1 MTLLGQIW
9 ASRII
14 IVRTRVV
21 FASATIVLTSVL
33 FAPIFSVGA
42 TIPPVP
48 PVDTVPTE
56 VIPIGDSVP
65 DEQGDLGGVVET
77 TLPINSSA
85 ATTIP
90 AGCAIPMAPQMV
102 FVGELLSI
110 SDSTATFRVIQ
121 VRAGTASGYINND
134 TVEVRYGQD
143 TKFLDTGTRYI
154 VGAASDP
161 FSPLLVSKV
170 RENAPLFGG
179 DAVVG
184 VNGSTGSCPNLE
196 DPVRTILE
204 NGTSIDT
211 GVLKPLLEN
220 KSLVIVA
227 ILIAIAVVVGG
238 LFALVMTRQVSRQA
252 ARGIRQRRASN
263 LSKKQRSERD

>member
-1 MTLLGQIW
+1 MVL
-9 ASRII
+9 
-14 IVRTRVV
+14 
-21 FASATIVLTSVL
+21 ASATMVMSSVL
-33 FAPIFSVGA
+33 FAPTFSVGA
-42 TIPPVP
+42 TVPPAP
-48 PVDTVPTE
+48 PVDTVAPE
-56 VIPIGDSVP
+56 VIATGDSVP

-77 TLPINSSA
+77 TLPINLSA

-110 SDSTATFRVIQ
+110 ANTTATFRVIQ

-184 VNGSTGSCPNLE
+184 INGSTGSCPNLE
-196 DPVRTILE
+196 DPVRTIFE

-211 GVLKPLLEN
+211 GVLRPLREN
-220 KSLVIVA
+220 KLLVILA
-227 ILIAIAVVVGG
+227 ILISIAVVVGG

-252 ARGIRQRRASN
+252 SKGMRQRRAR
-263 LSKKQRSERD
+263 KKQTRS

>member
-1 MTLLGQIW
+1 MVL
-9 ASRII
+9 
-14 IVRTRVV
+14 V
-21 FASATIVLTSVL
+21 SATIALIGVL
-33 FAPIFSVGA
+33 FTPTFSVGA
-42 TIPPVP
+42 TVP
-48 PVDTVPTE
+48 PAPPADTVAPV
-56 VIPIGDSVP
+56 VIGTGDSVP
-65 DEQGDLGGVVET
+65 DEQGIITDIVET
-77 TLPINSSA
+77 TAPINVSA

-110 SDSTATFRVIQ
+110 DDTTATFRVIQ

-143 TKFLDTGTRYI
+143 TKFLDEGTRYI

-184 VNGSTGSCPNLE
+184 INGATGACPNLE
-196 DPVRTILE
+196 DPVRTLFE

-211 GVLKPLLEN
+211 GVLGPLLDN
-220 KSLVIVA
+220 KLLIVLS
-227 ILIAIAVVVGG
+227 ILIAIGVVVGG
-238 LFALVMTRQVSRQA
+238 LFVLVMSRQVSRQA
-252 ARGIRQRRASN
+252 YKGIRQRRASN
-263 LSKKQRSERD
+263 LRKNQRSERN

>member
-1 MTLLGQIW
+1 MIL
-9 ASRII
+9 ASAI
-14 IVRTRVV
+14 IVMSS
-21 FASATIVLTSVL
+21 FL
-33 FAPIFSVGA
+33 FVPTFSVGA
-42 TIPPVP
+42 TVPPAP
-48 PVDTVPTE
+48 PVDTVAPV
-56 VIPIGDSVP
+56 VIATGDSVP
-65 DEQGDLGGVVET
+65 DEQGDLGEVVET
-77 TLPINSSA
+77 TLPINASA

-110 SDSTATFRVIQ
+110 ANTTATFRVIQ

-184 VNGSTGSCPNLE
+184 LNGSTGSCPNLE
-196 DPVRTILE
+196 DPVRTIFE

-211 GVLKPLLEN
+211 GVLRPLFEN
-220 KSLVIVA
+220 KLLVILA
-227 ILIAIAVVVGG
+227 ILISIAVVVGG
-238 LFALVMTRQVSRQA
+238 LFVLVMTRQVSRQA
-252 ARGIRQRRASN
+252 SKGMRQRRAR
-263 LSKKQRSERD
+263 KERSRR

>member
-1 MTLLGQIW
+1 MVL
-9 ASRII
+9 
-14 IVRTRVV
+14 
-21 FASATIVLTSVL
+21 ASATIVLSSFL
-33 FAPIFSVGA
+33 FVPIFSVGA
-42 TIPPVP
+42 TVPPAP
-48 PVDTVPTE
+48 PVDTVPTNT
-56 VIPIGDSVP
+56 IPAGDSVP
-65 DEQGDLGGVVET
+65 DEQGIITGVVET

-90 AGCAIPMAPQMV
+90 AGCAVPMAPQMV

-110 SDSTATFRVIQ
+110 DDTTATFRVIQ

-143 TKFLDTGTRYI
+143 TKFLDEGTRYI

-211 GVLKPLLEN
+211 GVLGPLLDN
-220 KSLVIVA
+220 KLLIVLSL
-227 ILIAIAVVVGG
+227 LIAIAVVVGG
-238 LFALVMTRQVSRQA
+238 LFVLVMSRQISRQA
-252 ARGIRQRRASN
+252 SRGVRQRRVR
-263 LSKKQRSERD
+263 KKRN

>member
-1 MTLLGQIW
+1 M
-9 ASRII
+9 
-14 IVRTRVV
+14 RTRVV

-252 ARGIRQRRASN
+252 SRGIRQRRASN

>member
-1 MTLLGQIW
+1 MF
-9 ASRII
+9 
-14 IVRTRVV
+14 VRKRMVL
-21 FASATIVLTSVL
+21 ASATMVLTGVL
-33 FAPIFSVGA
+33 FAPTFSVGA
-42 TIPPVP
+42 TVPPAP
-48 PVDTVPTE
+48 PVDTVAP
-56 VIPIGDSVP
+56 VAIASGDSVP
-65 DEQGDLGGVVET
+65 DEQGIITDVVET
-77 TLPINSSA
+77 TLPINMSA

-110 SDSTATFRVIQ
+110 ADTTATFRVIQ

-143 TKFLDTGTRYI
+143 TKFLDEGTRYI

-184 VNGSTGSCPNLE
+184 ISGATGSCPNLE
-196 DPVRTILE
+196 DPVRTIFE

-211 GVLKPLLEN
+211 GVLRPLLEN
-220 KSLVIVA
+220 KLLVILA
-227 ILIAIAVVVGG
+227 ILIPIAVVVGG

-252 ARGIRQRRASN
+252 SRGLRQRSAR
-263 LSKKQRSERD
+263 KKRTQR

>member
-1 MTLLGQIW
+1 M
-9 ASRII
+9 R
-14 IVRTRVV
+14 VRTRVV
-21 FASATIVLTSVL
+21 FASATIALLGVL
-33 FAPIFSVGA
+33 FAPTFSVGA
-42 TIPPVP
+42 TVPPAP

-56 VIPIGDSVP
+56 VIPFDDSVP
-65 DEQGDLGGVVET
+65 DEQGIISDVVET

-102 FVGELLSI
+102 FVGELLSL

-121 VRAGTASGYINND
+121 VRAGTAGGYINND
-134 TVEVRYGQD
+134 SVEVRYGQD

-184 VNGSTGSCPNLE
+184 VSGSTGTCPNLE

-204 NGTSIDT
+204 NGTNIDT
-211 GVLKPLLEN
+211 GVLRPLFEN
-220 KSLVIVA
+220 KLLIILA
-227 ILIAIAVVVGG
+227 ILISIAVVVGG

-252 ARGIRQRRASN
+252 TRGIRRRRAS
-263 LSKKQRSERD
+263 SHQTMPGTAPQKKRD

>member
-1 MTLLGQIW
+1 MVL
-9 ASRII
+9 
-14 IVRTRVV
+14 
-21 FASATIVLTSVL
+21 ASATIALIGVL
-33 FAPIFSVGA
+33 FTPTFSVGA
-42 TIPPVP
+42 TVPPAP
-48 PVDTVPTE
+48 PVDTIAPVLVAP
-56 VIPIGDSVP
+56 GDSVP
-65 DEQGDLGGVVET
+65 DEQGVITGVVET
-77 TLPINSSA
+77 TLPINASA

-90 AGCAIPMAPQMV
+90 SGCAIPMAPQMV

-110 SDSTATFRVIQ
+110 DDTTATFRVIQ

-143 TKFLDTGTRYI
+143 TKFLDEGTRYI

-184 VNGSTGSCPNLE
+184 INGATGACPNLE
-196 DPVRTILE
+196 DPVRTLFE

-211 GVLKPLLEN
+211 GVLGPLLDN
-220 KSLVIVA
+220 KLLIVLS
-227 ILIAIAVVVGG
+227 ILIAIGVVVGG
-238 LFALVMTRQVSRQA
+238 LFVLVMSRQVSRQA
-252 ARGIRQRRASN
+252 YKGIRQRRASN
-263 LSKKQRSERD
+263 LRKNQRSERN

>member
-1 MTLLGQIW
+1 MVL
-9 ASRII
+9 
-14 IVRTRVV
+14 
-21 FASATIVLTSVL
+21 ASATIVLIGVL
-33 FAPIFSVGA
+33 IAPTFSVGA
-42 TIPPVP
+42 TVPPAP
-48 PVDTVPTE
+48 PVDTVAPV
-56 VIPIGDSVP
+56 VIDAGDSVP
-65 DEQGDLGGVVET
+65 DEQGIITGVVET
-77 TLPINSSA
+77 TLPINVSA

-110 SDSTATFRVIQ
+110 ADTTATFRVIQ

-143 TKFLDTGTRYI
+143 TKFLDEGTRYI

-184 VNGSTGSCPNLE
+184 INGATGACPNLE
-196 DPVRTILE
+196 DPVRTLFE

-211 GVLKPLLEN
+211 GVLGQQVVNGAFNTDRDWRSRRWFVCACDVAPSFAPSNKGDASAKCAQKEN
-220 KSLVIVA
+220 SA
-227 ILIAIAVVVGG
+227 LIHEST
-238 LFALVMTRQVSRQA
+238 FCFQKFT
-252 ARGIRQRRASN
+252 
-263 LSKKQRSERD
+263 

>member
-1 MTLLGQIW
+1 M
-9 ASRII
+9 
-14 IVRTRVV
+14 RTRVV
-21 FASATIVLTSVL
+21 FASATIVLTGVL
-33 FAPIFSVGA
+33 FAPTFSVGA
-42 TIPPVP
+42 TVPPAP
-48 PVDTVPTE
+48 PVDTVAPV
-56 VIPIGDSVP
+56 VIPTGDSVP
-65 DEQGDLGGVVET
+65 DEQGSITGVVET
-77 TLPINSSA
+77 TLPINTSA

-110 SDSTATFRVIQ
+110 NDSTATFRVIQ
-121 VRAGTASGYINND
+121 VRAGTAGGYINND

-154 VGAASDP
+154 VGAGSDP
-161 FSPLLVSKV
+161 FSPLLVSRV

-184 VNGSTGSCPNLE
+184 INGSTGACPNLE

-211 GVLKPLLEN
+211 GVLRPLLEN
-220 KSLVIVA
+220 KLLVILA

-252 ARGIRQRRASN
+252 SKGIRRRRAS
-263 LSKKQRSERD
+263 SQRTKPGAAPRKKRD

>member
-1 MTLLGQIW
+1 MVL
-9 ASRII
+9 
-14 IVRTRVV
+14 
-21 FASATIVLTSVL
+21 ASATIVLTGVL
-33 FAPIFSVGA
+33 FAPTFSVGA
-42 TIPPVP
+42 TVPPAP
-48 PVDTVPTE
+48 PVDTVAPV
-56 VIPIGDSVP
+56 VIAPGDSVP
-65 DEQGDLGGVVET
+65 DEQGIITGVVET
-77 TLPINSSA
+77 TLPINVSA

-110 SDSTATFRVIQ
+110 ADTTATFRVIQ

-143 TKFLDTGTRYI
+143 TKFLDEGTRYI

-196 DPVRTILE
+196 DPVRTIFE

-211 GVLKPLLEN
+211 GVLGPLLEN
-220 KSLVIVA
+220 KLLVILA
-227 ILIAIAVVVGG
+227 ILIPIAVVVGG

-252 ARGIRQRRASN
+252 TRGIRQRSAR
-263 LSKKQRSERD
+263 KKRTQR

>member
-1 MTLLGQIW
+1 M
-9 ASRII
+9 
-14 IVRTRVV
+14 
-21 FASATIVLTSVL
+21 VLTGVL
-33 FAPIFSVGA
+33 FAPTFSVGA
-42 TIPPVP
+42 TVPPAPPVETVA
-48 PVDTVPTE
+48 PV
-56 VIPIGDSVP
+56 VISPGDSVP
-65 DEQGDLGGVVET
+65 DEQGVITGVVET
-77 TLPINSSA
+77 TLPINVSA

-110 SDSTATFRVIQ
+110 DDTTATFRVIQ

-143 TKFLDTGTRYI
+143 TKFLDEGTRYI

-184 VNGSTGSCPNLE
+184 VNGATGSCPNLE
-196 DPVRTILE
+196 DPVRTIFE
-204 NGTSIDT
+204 NRTSIDT
-211 GVLKPLLEN
+211 GVLRPLLEN
-220 KSLVIVA
+220 KLLVILA
-227 ILIAIAVVVGG
+227 ILIPIAVVVGG

-252 ARGIRQRRASN
+252 SRGLRQRSAR
-263 LSKKQRSERD
+263 KKRTQR

>member
-1 MTLLGQIW
+1 MF
-9 ASRII
+9 
-14 IVRTRVV
+14 VRTRMVL
-21 FASATIVLTSVL
+21 ASATMVLTGVL
-33 FAPIFSVGA
+33 FAPTFSVGA
-42 TIPPVP
+42 TVPPAP
-48 PVDTVPTE
+48 PVDTVPAE
-56 VIPIGDSVP
+56 VIPVDDSVP
-65 DEQGDLGGVVET
+65 DEQGIITDVVET
-77 TLPINSSA
+77 TLPLNSSA

-90 AGCAIPMAPQMV
+90 AGCAVPMAPQMV

-110 SDSTATFRVIQ
+110 ADTTATFRVIQ

-170 RENAPLFGG
+170 RENSPLFGG

-184 VNGSTGSCPNLE
+184 VYGSTGACPTLE

-204 NGTSIDT
+204 NGTNIDT
-211 GVLKPLLEN
+211 GVLRPLLEN
-220 KSLVIVA
+220 KLLIILA
-227 ILIAIAVVVGG
+227 ILISIAVVVGG
-238 LFALVMTRQVSRQA
+238 LFALVLTRQVSRQA
-252 ARGIRQRRASN
+252 SRGLRQRSAR
-263 LSKKQRSERD
+263 KKRTRRD

>member
-1 MTLLGQIW
+1 MIL
-9 ASRII
+9 
-14 IVRTRVV
+14 
-21 FASATIVLTSVL
+21 ASATIVMSSFL
-33 FAPIFSVGA
+33 FVPTFLVGA
-42 TIPPVP
+42 TVPPAP
-48 PVDTVPTE
+48 PVDTVAPE
-56 VIPIGDSVP
+56 VIATSDSVP
-65 DEQGDLGGVVET
+65 DEQGIITDVVET
-77 TLPINSSA
+77 TLPINASA

-110 SDSTATFRVIQ
+110 ADTTATFRVIQ

-143 TKFLDTGTRYI
+143 TKFLDEGTRYI

-196 DPVRTILE
+196 DPVRTIFE

-211 GVLKPLLEN
+211 GVLRPLFEN
-220 KSLVIVA
+220 KLLVILA
-227 ILIAIAVVVGG
+227 ILISIAVVVGG
-238 LFALVMTRQVSRQA
+238 LFVLVMTRQVSRQA
-252 ARGIRQRRASN
+252 SKGMRQRRAR
-263 LSKKQRSERD
+263 KERTRR

>member
-1 MTLLGQIW
+1 MVL
-9 ASRII
+9 
-14 IVRTRVV
+14 
-21 FASATIVLTSVL
+21 ASAPIALTGIL

-42 TIPPVP
+42 TVPPSPPVETTAP
-48 PVDTVPTE
+48 MVVAP
-56 VIPIGDSVP
+56 GDSVP
-65 DEQGDLGGVVET
+65 DEQGIITGVVET
-77 TLPINSSA
+77 TLPINASA

-90 AGCAIPMAPQMV
+90 SGCAIPMAPQMV

-110 SDSTATFRVIQ
+110 ADTTATFRVIQ

-143 TKFLDTGTRYI
+143 TKFLDEGTRYI

-161 FSPLLVSKV
+161 FSPVLVSKV

-184 VNGSTGSCPNLE
+184 INGATGACPNLE
-196 DPVRTILE
+196 DPVRTLFE

-211 GVLKPLLEN
+211 GVLRPLFDN
-220 KSLVIVA
+220 KLLIVLS

-238 LFALVMTRQVSRQA
+238 LFALVLSRQVSRQA
-252 ARGIRQRRASN
+252 SRGIRRRRASN
-263 LSKKQRSERD
+263 LRKNQRSGRD